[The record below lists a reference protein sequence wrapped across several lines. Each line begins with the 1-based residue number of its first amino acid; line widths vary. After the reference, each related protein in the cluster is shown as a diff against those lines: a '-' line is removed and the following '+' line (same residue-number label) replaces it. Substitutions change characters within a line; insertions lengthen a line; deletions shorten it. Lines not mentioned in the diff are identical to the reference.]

1 MKHLRLNFN
10 KVHLSLSWT
19 PPFLLFFGQ
28 EGGHPCSKTQSFI
41 HTYVAMASV
50 MELGPVSVHKE
61 YQVRSVCS
69 RQCIQLGKKSDWED
83 MEKIGKKIGGKVEG
97 MGYIL

>member
-1 MKHLRLNFN
+1 
-10 KVHLSLSWT
+10 
-19 PPFLLFFGQ
+19 
-28 EGGHPCSKTQSFI
+28 
-41 HTYVAMASV
+41 MASV